1 MADAYGVGLD
11 EAGEADGE
19 RKEGA
24 TSLAVFPAGKVRRTA
39 VRRSRRPRSRAVRLY
54 RAQMRPSH
62 TQSLPPIDARQLR
75 DEHPVNGGGCTS
87 LRGKHRQKS
96 GKCKS
101 LATPT
106 RHRPGGLC
114 RVPSMERT
122 RIAELGG
129 KVGEQ
134 VTIRGWVHVVR
145 DQKRMQFVV
154 VRDESGLAQV
164 VLGKED
170 PPSELNEL
178 LSRLTAESAVTVSGE
193 VVADERVKLGGLE
206 LQLEGLEV
214 DSPAE
219 PELPIAPDSALDKRI
234 DWRYLDLRRPDR
246 KLIFE
251 VQSTVEHAMR
261 EYWREDG
268 FIEIHTPKLM
278 GSASES
284 GAELFKVEYFERTA
298 YLAQSPQFYKQMAMA
313 AGFGKVFEIGP
324 VFRANPS
331 FTSRHDTEFTSVD
344 VELSWIDSHEDV
356 MAFEESWL
364 AYVLG
369 AVKDAHGSEIEE
381 TFDVELTVPDV
392 PFPRVTLE
400 QAKELLR
407 DAGLQALGV
416 EHDLD
421 PPSERALSALIKEKE
436 GHEFVFVMDYPTS
449 VRPFYHM
456 RHSDDPTLTK
466 SFDLLWRGIELT
478 TGAQR
483 EHRYEQLLRQASEK
497 RVETGPIQYYL
508 DFFRCGAPPHGG
520 FGFGLT
526 RLLMQLLGQ
535 ENVRE
540 VTFLYRG
547 PNRLTP

>member
-1 MADAYGVGLD
+1 MTRTLISELPQHV
-11 EAGEADGE
+11 GE
-19 RKEGA
+19 R
-24 TSLAVFPAGKVRRTA
+24 VR
-39 VRRSRRPRSRAVRLY
+39 
-54 RAQMRPSH
+54 
-62 TQSLPPIDARQLR
+62 
-75 DEHPVNGGGCTS
+75 
-87 LRGKHRQKS
+87 
-96 GKCKS
+96 
-101 LATPT
+101 
-106 RHRPGGLC
+106 
-114 RVPSMERT
+114 
-122 RIAELGG
+122 
-129 KVGEQ
+129 
-134 VTIRGWVHVVR
+134 IRGWAQAVR
-145 DQKRMQFVV
+145 DQKKVQFVV
-154 VRDESGLAQV
+154 VRDESGLAQA
-164 VLGKED
+164 VLAKDD
-170 PPSELNEL
+170 PPAELNERI
-178 LSRLTAESAVTVSGE
+178 SGLTVESAITLTGA
-193 VVADERVKLGGLE
+193 VVADERVKLGGVE
-206 LQLEGLEV
+206 LQIDELEI

-219 PELPIAPDSALDKRI
+219 PEVPIAADSALDKRI

-246 KLIFE
+246 RLIFE

-261 EYWREDG
+261 DYWSKAG

-284 GAELFKVEYFERTA
+284 GAELFKVEYFERQA

-344 VELSWIDSHEDV
+344 VELSWVESHEDV
-356 MAFEESWL
+356 MAFEEAWL
-364 AYVLG
+364 AHVLG
-369 AVKDAHGSEIEE
+369 AVKTVHGEAIEK
-381 TFDVELTVPDV
+381 TFDTEVIVPAV

-400 QAKELLR
+400 EAKGLLR
-407 DAGLQALGV
+407 EAGHDSVPGPA
-416 EHDLD
+416 HDLD
-421 PPSERALSALIKEKE
+421 PPSERALSALIKERD
-436 GHEFVFVMDYPTS
+436 GHEFVFVTDYPTT

-456 RHSDDPTLTK
+456 RHPEDQSLTR

-483 EHRYEQLLRQASEK
+483 EHRYEQLLTQAADK
-497 RVETGPIQYYL
+497 GVETGPIQYYL
-508 DFFRCGAPPHGG
+508 DFFRYGAPPHGG